1 MGKHSIFTNLKRV
14 EQDSIKIMLSSY
26 LVHQSERENKMNDV
40 VLTSF
45 ATATFTVAC
54 TYGFDRYK
62 NFKSTNM
69 KRLSILNALSAELS
83 TLKTLIEDR
92 KKGFE
97 MTKVSFPSSTLAYIP
112 ISFNYFSVFDN
123 LSAEFG
129 LLNNPQVV
137 QLIIS
142 TYAEIKGLFD
152 NVKDLGNSARFLQK
166 LSVTPGIETKVVT
179 QLRNNQEQ
187 MLYVLLTE
195 QVPMVLQLID
205 ACIQKIC
212 KEKVT
217 IQEANG
223 VKGFC
228 KYVFYYTK
236 EQTVL

>member
-1 MGKHSIFTNLKRV
+1 M
-14 EQDSIKIMLSSY
+14 
-26 LVHQSERENKMNDV
+26 
-40 VLTSF
+40 
-45 ATATFTVAC
+45 
-54 TYGFDRYK
+54 
-62 NFKSTNM
+62 
-69 KRLSILNALSAELS
+69 
-83 TLKTLIEDR
+83 
-92 KKGFE
+92 
-97 MTKVSFPSSTLAYIP
+97 
-112 ISFNYFSVFDN
+112 
-123 LSAEFG
+123 
-129 LLNNPQVV
+129 
-137 QLIIS
+137 
-142 TYAEIKGLFD
+142 FD